1 MVENYDD
8 FEENKNKFY
17 EFVDFLTS
25 FDILVL
31 NIRDSNQCLR
41 ILRSLLFGSSLITFW
56 FTMISIRCLD
66 ELCNLC
72 SFLLHANFKPLK
84 VRDCSLYEQVSLQ
97 NSLDGL

>member
-1 MVENYDD
+1 MVVENYDD

-17 EFVDFLTS
+17 KFVDFLTN

-41 ILRSLLFGSSLITFW
+41 ILRSLLFE

-72 SFLLHANFKPLK
+72 SFLLHANFKLLK